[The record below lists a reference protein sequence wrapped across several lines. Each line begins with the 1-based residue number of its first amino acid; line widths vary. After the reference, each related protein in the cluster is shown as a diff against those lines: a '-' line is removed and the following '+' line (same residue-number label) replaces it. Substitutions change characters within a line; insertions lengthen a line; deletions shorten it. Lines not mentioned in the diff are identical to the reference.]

1 MASSTLR
8 TSSNT
13 RLYSGLAWPVG
24 WLHHELM
31 ARQEQDRQDA
41 RDTLTRVYL
50 DQAQIRAA
58 LAHARADTTASEAAT
73 TTSGNSSSGAARV
86 AISEWRRSTLE
97 AADSAH
103 HAILERL
110 TASFDSA
117 QQPRISPSE
126 RHRILIRLDR
136 INQAN
141 ESTWI
146 AITSEVNRLAD
157 SATAAHG
164 GTP

>member
-1 MASSTLR
+1 MASATLR
-8 TSSNT
+8 TSSTN

-24 WLHHELM
+24 WLHHEVM

-50 DQAQIRAA
+50 DQAGIRAA
-58 LAHARADTTASEAAT
+58 LARARDDTGAT
-73 TTSGNSSSGAARV
+73 RSGAAAPGLSSRDATRV
-86 AISEWRRSTLE
+86 EINEWRRATLE

-117 QQPRISPSE
+117 QQPRISPRE
-126 RHRILIRLDR
+126 RQRILITLDR

-141 ESTWI
+141 EGTWY
-146 AITSEVNRLAD
+146 AITSEINRMAD
-157 SATAAHG
+157 SATAANAAD
-164 GTP
+164 P